1 MSQGVAVA
9 AKQDAIDLPVAAREA
24 AGAGPVPSAA
34 IGGLSIRGLSKSHQL
49 KGKALEVLQ
58 DIDLE
63 IQPGEFVALVGA
75 SGCGKT
81 TLLRILLGLERD
93 FTGVVEQDGAAIT
106 GPSPERGIVF
116 QEHRLLPWL
125 TVEQNVAFGLG
136 GRVKDKQ
143 EVRERVRQYLGL
155 VGLNGFDAA
164 YPAQLSGGMAQRAA
178 IARALINRP
187 RLLLLDEPLGA
198 LDALTRLHMQKE
210 LEEIWR
216 REKVTALL
224 VTHDIEEAIYLADR
238 VIVLSPRPG
247 RIKRQIRVPL
257 GRPHDRDSSG
267 FIAIKDELLAEFQLQ
282 AERHF
287 YYTI

>member
-1 MSQGVAVA
+1 MNLLAATA
-9 AKQDAIDLPVAAREA
+9 AKDDAIDLLPALREA
-24 AGAGPVPSAA
+24 GAAAPGPTAA
-34 IGGLSIRGLSKSHQL
+34 IGGLSIRGLSKSHKL
-49 KGKALEVLQ
+49 KGEALEVLQ
-58 DIDLE
+58 GIDLE

-81 TLLRILLGLERD
+81 TLLRILLGMERD
-93 FTGVVEQDGAAIT
+93 FIGTVEQDGAAIA
-106 GPSPERGIVF
+106 GPGLERGIVF

-143 EVRERVRQYLGL
+143 EVRARVRHYLDL
-155 VGLNGFDAA
+155 VGLHGFDAA
-164 YPAQLSGGMAQRAA
+164 YPVQLSGGMAQRAA

-187 RLLLLDEPLGA
+187 RVLLLDEPLGA
-198 LDALTRLHMQKE
+198 LDALTRLRMQKE

-224 VTHDIEEAIYLADR
+224 VTHDIEEAVYLADR

-247 RIKRQIRVPL
+247 RIKREIPVPL
-257 GRPHDRDSSG
+257 SRPRDRDSSG
-267 FIAIKDELLAEFQLQ
+267 FIDIKDQLLAEFQLQ